1 MLLQILGA
9 AEGKKEKEIGLSNSV
24 CLASTGCEVFFI
36 FAPSKTL
43 IMLIFKCPLLAV
55 ADMEKSI
62 GFYEEVIGDR
72 VAFDFG
78 ENEYVKRLAS

>member
-1 MLLQILGA
+1 
-9 AEGKKEKEIGLSNSV
+9 
-24 CLASTGCEVFFI
+24 
-36 FAPSKTL
+36 
-43 IMLIFKCPLLAV
+43 MLIFKCPLLAV